1 MIFGALPVA
10 EAEGAILAHSVKHGG
25 GMFKKGRVLSAE
37 DIAALTASGVATVFA
52 AKLAADDVPEDQ
64 AAAAVAGVIG
74 GVGTAAQAPFTGR
87 ANLHA
92 QTRGLAVVDT
102 ERVRS
107 LNRLH
112 ESLTLATVQPFAIV
126 EEREM
131 VATVKVI
138 PFAVPRAVLDQALAI
153 IGDAPLV
160 RVEAFRAKRAG
171 LVITKL
177 PQTKPSIV
185 AKSEDAMRERI
196 GALGGELGFVKV
208 VAHGIAEVEAAVR
221 EAAAAGADPILVF
234 GASAIVDRGDI
245 IPSAL
250 VQAGGEVVH
259 LGMPVDPGNLMMF
272 GRLKDIPVIGVPS
285 CARSPKLN
293 GFDWVL
299 ARVMAGVNVTR
310 EDIMDMGAGGLLA
323 EIPTRPSPREDRPK
337 PQRAPRVAAIVLAA
351 GTSSRMGSNKLLAEF
366 GGGPMVR
373 ATVAAVKASPVEAV
387 IVVTGRDAE
396 AVAEAV
402 APSGVTI
409 AHNLEFAQGLST
421 SLKAGLAALP
431 SDIDAVVVCLGD
443 MPLVAPAVIAR
454 LVAAFNPAE
463 HRSIC
468 LPVFKAERGNPVLW
482 GAQHIPAL
490 KELSG
495 DKGARVLFDLLADE
509 VVEGRDAGRRRADRC
524 RHAGGAGG
532 AAQETGSAGLTPRS
546 RRCFRIA
553 GIAFPH

>member
-1 MIFGALPVA
+1 MIFGVLPVA
-10 EAEGAILAHSVKHGG
+10 EAGGAILAHSVRHESGL
-25 GMFKKGRVLSAE
+25 FKKGRVLTVE
-37 DIAALTASGVATVFA
+37 DVALLTAAGVATVFA
-52 AKLAADDVPEDQ
+52 AKLGVDDVPEDQ
-64 AAAAVAGVIG
+64 AAAAVAQVIAG
-74 GVGTAAQAPFTGR
+74 TGTAAQAPFTGR

-92 QTRGLAVVDT
+92 RTRGLAVVDAG
-102 ERVRS
+102 RVRA

-153 IGDAPLV
+153 IDGEPLV
-160 RVEAFRAKRAG
+160 KVESFKAKRAG
-171 LVITKL
+171 LVITRL

-185 AKSEDAMRERI
+185 AKSEEAMRERVT
-196 GALGGELGFVKV
+196 ALGGELGFITV
-208 VAHGIAEVEAAVR
+208 VDHAIETVDAAIR
-221 EAAAAGADPILVF
+221 AAAAAGADPILVF

-272 GRLKDIPVIGVPS
+272 GRLQETPVIGVPS

-299 ARVMAGVNVTR
+299 ARVMAGVPVAR

-323 EIPTRPSPREDRPK
+323 EIPSRPAPREIRPK

-351 GTSSRMGSNKLLAEF
+351 GKSSRMGANKLLAEI
-366 GGGPMVR
+366 GGTPLVAR
-373 ATVAAVKASPVEAV
+373 TVSAVKASPVDTV

-396 AVAEAV
+396 EVAHAVE
-402 APSGVTI
+402 PLGVRTV
-409 AHNLEFAQGLST
+409 HNAQYTEGLAT

-431 SDIDAVVVCLGD
+431 PETDAAVICLGD
-443 MPLVAPAVIAR
+443 MPRVSPASIAK
-454 LVAAFNPAE
+454 LIAAFNPAE

-468 LPVFKAERGNPVLW
+468 VPVMKGERGNPVLW
-482 GAQHIPAL
+482 GAQHFAAL
-490 KELSG
+490 QALSG
-495 DKGARVLFDLLADE
+495 DKGARVLFDELSEHLVE
-509 VVEGRDAGRRRADRC
+509 VAVDDQGVLFDVDTPEALETVRAM
-524 RHAGGAGG
+524 
-532 AAQETGSAGLTPRS
+532 
-546 RRCFRIA
+546 
-553 GIAFPH
+553 